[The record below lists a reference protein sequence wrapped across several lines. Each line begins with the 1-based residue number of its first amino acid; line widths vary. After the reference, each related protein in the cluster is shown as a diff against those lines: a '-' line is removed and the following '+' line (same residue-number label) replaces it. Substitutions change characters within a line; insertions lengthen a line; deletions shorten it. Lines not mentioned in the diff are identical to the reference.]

1 MRLGSFRGGRRGR
14 DDGMQN
20 ESWRRALAEQRA
32 WTRDEARQAVSAA
45 EASGMRMAEFAREHG
60 GTAGRF
66 QYWRKRLLPVRVV
79 EPGQARLVER
89 AAGRV
94 VLIDDGVRV
103 EMEGMTAEWVA
114 TLIRLLR
121 AG

>member
-1 MRLGSFRGGRRGR
+1 
-14 DDGMQN
+14 MQN
-20 ESWRRALAEQRA
+20 ESWQRALAEQRA
-32 WTRDEARQAVSAA
+32 WTRDEARQAVNAA
-45 EASGMRMAEFAREHG
+45 EASGMKMAEFARAHG

-66 QYWRKRLLPVRVV
+66 EYWRKRLLQQGTAVGNGRLLPVRVV

-89 AAGRV
+89 PAGRV
-94 VLIDDGVRV
+94 VLIDDRIRV

-121 AG
+121 QSER

>member
-1 MRLGSFRGGRRGR
+1 
-14 DDGMQN
+14 MQN
-20 ESWRRALAEQRA
+20 ESWRRALAEQRS
-32 WTRDEARQAVSAA
+32 WTREEARQAVSAA
-45 EASGMRMAEFAREHG
+45 EASGMRMAEFARAHG

-66 QYWRKRLLPVRVV
+66 QYWRKRLLQEGAAVGGGRLLPVRVV

-94 VLIDDGVRV
+94 VLTDDQVRV
-103 EMEGMTAEWVA
+103 EMEGMTADWVA

-121 AG
+121 AE